1 MLRLLSCRNKPG
13 KFQSSSERKRRNEKI
28 DEAKFIVTK
37 KCCDEIDVR
46 CDKLET
52 LCDTIEY
59 GLTGDDKIQAQF
71 YSVPEEKRDSYYRIL
86 CLFESDF
93 DEEPKRSSGYT
104 DMYTE
109 YVQLV
114 EGISTRDGN
123 YEV

>member
-1 MLRLLSCRNKPG
+1 M
-13 KFQSSSERKRRNEKI
+13 
-28 DEAKFIVTK
+28 
-37 KCCDEIDVR
+37 DVR

-71 YSVPEEKRDSYYRIL
+71 YSVPEERRDWYYRIL

-93 DEEPKRSSGYT
+93 DEKPKRSSGYT
-104 DMYTE
+104 DMYIE

-114 EGISTRDGN
+114 EGTTTRDGI